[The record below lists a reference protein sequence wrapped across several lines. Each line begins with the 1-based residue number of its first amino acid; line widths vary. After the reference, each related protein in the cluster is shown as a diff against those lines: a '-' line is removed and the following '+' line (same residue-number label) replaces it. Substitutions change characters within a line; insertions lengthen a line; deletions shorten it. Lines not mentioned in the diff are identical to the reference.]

1 MKADK
6 IILAGGSGF
15 LGQIIINHF
24 YNTQTKLIV
33 LTRSK
38 NKTDKNVNY
47 MNWDGANFGEW
58 VKEIDETDVVIN
70 LTGKSVDCR
79 YTEKNKKEI
88 ISSRV
93 NATAIIGKAIQ
104 QSKNPPK
111 LWMNASS
118 ATIYRHSE
126 DKAMDDYSTDYGD
139 GFSIDV
145 CKQWENAFNNANTPK
160 TRKIALRI
168 SMILGK
174 DGGVWPVLSKL
185 VKYGLGGKQ
194 GSGMQYISW
203 MHDND
208 FLNAILWF
216 IENEAAKGAYNL
228 ASPNPIVNKEFMKL
242 MRNKFKIP
250 FGLPSY
256 SWMLEI
262 GAFVIGTE
270 TELVLKSRRVISK
283 RLLDEGFQFKY
294 ADVNDAMDNL
304 ILKNK

>member
-1 MKADK
+1 MKPNK

-15 LGQIIINHF
+15 LGQIIKNHF
-24 YNTQTKLIV
+24 YNSSTQIV
-33 LTRSK
+33 VLSRGE
-38 NKTDKNVNY
+38 NKIDKNIRY
-47 MNWDGANFGEW
+47 INWDGKTLGGWA
-58 VKEIDETDVVIN
+58 KEIDGSDVVIN

-93 NATAIIGKAIQ
+93 NATTIIGKAIE
-104 QSKNPPK
+104 QSKNSPK

-145 CKQWENAFNNANTPK
+145 CKQWEKAFNESNTQN
-160 TRKIALRI
+160 TRKITLRI

-174 DGGVWPVLSKL
+174 SGGVWPVLTKL

-194 GSGMQYISW
+194 GNGNQYISW
-203 MHDND
+203 MHEQD

-216 IENEAAKGAYNL
+216 IENNNAKGAYNL
-228 ASPNPIVNKEFMKL
+228 AAPNPIINKEFMTL
-242 MRNKFKIP
+242 MRKKYKVP
-250 FGLPSY
+250 VGLPSY
-256 SWMLEI
+256 AWMLEI
-262 GAFVIGTE
+262 GAFIIGTE

-283 RLLDEGFQFKY
+283 RLLDEGFTFKY
-294 ADVNDAMDNL
+294 PDVESAMNNL
-304 ILKNK
+304 IN

>member
-1 MKADK
+1 MTPTK

-15 LGQIIINHF
+15 LGKIIIDHF
-24 YNTQTKLIV
+24 YNTEVKLIV
-33 LTRSK
+33 LTRSTE
-38 NKTDKNVNY
+38 KTDKNVEY
-47 MNWDGANFGEW
+47 INWDGASLGDW
-58 VKEIDETDVVIN
+58 AKEIDGSDVLIN

-93 NATAIIGKAIQ
+93 NATTIIGKAIE
-104 QSKNPPK
+104 QSVNPPK

-145 CKQWENAFNNANTPK
+145 CKQWESAFNKAETPN

-168 SMILGK
+168 SLILGK
-174 DGGVWPVLSKL
+174 GGGVWPVLSKL

-194 GSGMQYISW
+194 GNGMQYISW
-203 MHDND
+203 MHEQD

-216 IENEAAKGAYNL
+216 IENDNAKGAYNL
-228 ASPNPIVNKEFMKL
+228 ASPNPMINKEFMKL
-242 MRNKFKIP
+242 MRKKYKIP
-250 FGLPSY
+250 FGLPSCT
-256 SWMLEI
+256 WMLKI
-262 GAFVIGTE
+262 GALIIGTE

-283 RLLDEGFQFKY
+283 RLIDEGFQFKY
-294 ADVNDAMDNL
+294 ADVNKAMDNL
-304 ILKNK
+304 IKK